1 MRMGFGYDGHRLI
14 PGEGIVLGGVHI
26 PCEYR
31 FEAHSDGD
39 VLVHALMD
47 AMLGAACLGDI
58 GQHFPDTDMRY
69 KGIDSLLL
77 LKEVCAYVKQA
88 GYTVQNAD
96 ITIVAQYPRL
106 SPHIPSMRSQL
117 ASCMQQR
124 LDAISIKATTEEH
137 MGFTGRREGICAY
150 SVCLLA

>member
-1 MRMGFGYDGHRLI
+1 MRIGFGYDAHRLI

-106 SPHIPSMRSQL
+106 SPHIPSMQSQL

-124 LDAISIKATTEEH
+124 LDTISIKATTEEH